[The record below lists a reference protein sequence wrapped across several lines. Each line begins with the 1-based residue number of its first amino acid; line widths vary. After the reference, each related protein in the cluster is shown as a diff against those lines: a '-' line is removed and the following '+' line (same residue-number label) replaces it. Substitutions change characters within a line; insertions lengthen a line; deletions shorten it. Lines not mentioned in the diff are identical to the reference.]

1 MNLSGAAY
9 ESSNTPNY
17 KQLAIITGVHIADK
31 QVFTSSHLVLFC
43 ISDRSLSCLLR
54 FVGNIV
60 ATERERACASGP
72 CQRDQ
77 TFIHPNARPDIRVNY
92 GQSLVAHSE
101 V

>member
-17 KQLAIITGVHIADK
+17 KQLAIIAGVHIANK

-60 ATERERACASGP
+60 ATERACASGP

-77 TFIHPNARPDIRVNY
+77 TFIRPNTRPDIRVNY